1 MKKIEVIKDT
11 YDLTLTLTNDLTI
24 EIYISSSGYETY
36 NFSIDDKSF
45 IGLGSGDIA
54 IFDNPRP

>member
-1 MKKIEVIKDT
+1 MEVIKDT
-11 YDLTLTLTNDLTI
+11 YDLTLTLTNDLRI

-36 NFSIDDKSF
+36 DFSIDGKSF

-54 IFDNPRP
+54 IFDNSKQ